1 MRIDPADT
9 LIGYPIVAI
18 RDLLRKLVFD
28 RAWVQ
33 QALKVDAAEADRVLR
48 ELAEARLI
56 CPLERPGMA
65 GKWET
70 TPDGTRLANAS
81 TLPSISREQ
90 ADRIMKAFMARVQD
104 VRSQDKYLYEVGEVV
119 LFGSYLTD
127 APEVNDIDLI
137 VRLRMKEKFNASY
150 GEVLAEKVRACQ
162 TQGKTFALARNWFD
176 YLQGE
181 AMGHLKATSEYV
193 SFHRQDTLALI
204 VKADQRRGLAKTGTP
219 SKVIYRASPP
229 SPAPPRRGQSPAK
242 AR

>member
-119 LFGSYLTD
+119 LFGSYLAG

-137 VRLRMKEKFNASY
+137 VRLRMKQNFNASY
-150 GEVLAEKVRACQ
+150 GEALAQKLRAAAA
-162 TQGKTFALARNWFD
+162 QGKKFALARNWFD
-176 YLQGE
+176 HLQAE
-181 AMGHLKATSEYV
+181 VMGYLKATSEYV
-193 SFHRQDTLALI
+193 SFHRPDTLALI
-204 VKADQRRGLAKTGTP
+204 VKADQRRGLAKAGAP
-219 SKVIYRASPP
+219 SKVIYRAENPP
-229 SPAPPRRGQSPAK
+229 AAPPRQGAGPAK
-242 AR
+242 AP